1 MSKTLNISIRDP
13 QDEFEVIERYLIL
26 LLGAIN
32 RPIPSSLHLQKELFV
47 LSQSWASI
55 QKFLKFLKHYKGPY
69 SPEIQDLIESPMHY
83 PDAFQ
88 VESGKICLTENGRQ
102 IYKALVQHHGNNP
115 KFRRFLQALK
125 LVRTLYDRLS
135 RDELLLLIYLTYP
148 EYTEKSEEF
157 DRVMRRRKMLAR
169 SLLNKGLITEQRYK
183 EIILG
188 DVIRQ

>member
-13 QDEFEVIERYLIL
+13 QDEFDAIERYLIL
-26 LLGAIN
+26 LLGVIN
-32 RPIPSSLHLQKELFV
+32 RPIPSSLLLQKELFV
-47 LSQSWASI
+47 LSQSRASI

-69 SPEIQDLIESPMHY
+69 SLEIQDLIESPMHY

-88 VESGKICLTENGRQ
+88 VERGKIYLTENGRQ
-102 IYKALVQHHGNNP
+102 IYEDLVQYYGNNL
-115 KFRRFLQALK
+115 KSRRFLQAIK

-157 DRVMRRRKMLAR
+157 DRVMRRRKVLAR
-169 SLLNKGLITEQRYK
+169 SLLKKGIITEQRYK
-183 EIILG
+183 EILFG
-188 DVIRQ
+188 DGIRQ